1 MYTLVKKN
9 QKHKSN
15 SILELLGY
23 QIRINKTE
31 IVIYNQTLIDILI
44 KEKLIPEYNKLV
56 KKVLV
61 FLEEDGSSDNAA
73 YLLDELARLYT
84 IYLNKYEKYLSKKEK
99 EKFMKNLRIITNE
112 LKKFTHTMVKEENIS
127 HTKAR

>member
-1 MYTLVKKN
+1 MYALVKKN

-31 IVIYNQTLIDILI
+31 VVIYNQTLIDILI

-73 YLLDELARLYT
+73 YLLDELARLYS

-99 EKFMKNLRIITNE
+99 DKFMKNLRIITNE
-112 LKKFTHTMVKEENIS
+112 LKKFTHTMIKAESTS
-127 HTKAR
+127 HTKTR